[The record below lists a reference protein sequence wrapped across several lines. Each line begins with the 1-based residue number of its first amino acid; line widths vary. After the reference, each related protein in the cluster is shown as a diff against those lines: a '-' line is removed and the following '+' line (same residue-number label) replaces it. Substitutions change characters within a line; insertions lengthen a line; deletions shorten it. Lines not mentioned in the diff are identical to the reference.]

1 MIGGGDLLS
10 MERLLRPLRRELTSD
25 MAGALLRLK
34 ADARVQAR
42 YEMLANRN
50 TEGTLTS
57 KQRAELESLVRAN
70 SLLTVLK
77 AEAQA
82 FLKRPKAA

>member
-1 MIGGGDLLS
+1 MAKASDIVN
-10 MERLLRPLRRELTSD
+10 MERLLRPLRRELTAD
-25 MAGALLRLK
+25 MAVALLRLK
-34 ADARVQAR
+34 ADARVQTR
-42 YEMLANRN
+42 YEMLADRN
-50 TEGTLTS
+50 TEGFLTP

-82 FLKRPKAA
+82 FLKRPRVA